1 MDKKK
6 SILIVDD
13 DEATVTSFKAILQ
26 AEGYSVD
33 TAKTGREAI
42 EKSKTKFYNL
52 ALLDIRLPDFEG
64 TKLLTQM
71 HGTMPKMMKIMVTGY
86 PSLENAVEAVNL
98 GADAYVMKPVK
109 PDELLKVMEK
119 KLKEQEEAEKM
130 GEEKVADWIKTRIRK
145 LESEPKKE

>member
-6 SILIVDD
+6 ILVVDD
-13 DEATVTSFKAILQ
+13 DEAIVKSFKTILQ

-52 ALLDIRLPDFEG
+52 ALLDIRLPDMEG

-71 HGTMPKMMKIMVTGY
+71 HRTMPKMMKIMVTGY
-86 PSLENAVEAVNL
+86 SSLENAVEAVNM

-109 PDELLKVMEK
+109 PDELLTVVGK

-130 GEEKVADWIKTRIRK
+130 SEEKVADWIKTRIRK